1 MRALPLLVLS
11 TALYVVTVPFN
22 ANANTDNAQYTKGQ
36 ALSQFCMGCHGEN
49 GIASI
54 ESNPNLAGQNKKY
67 LVYALKAYR
76 DGTRKGGMAS
86 IMRPNASGLSND
98 DIDALAT
105 YFSAQPGKQ
114 PSATSVN
121 HSSNDN

>member
-1 MRALPLLVLS
+1 MKTLSILSLAALFVLS
-11 TALYVVTVPFN
+11 PLSFSNAYADSTSSAYDEGYAL
-22 ANANTDNAQYTKGQ
+22 AQY
-36 ALSQFCMGCHGEN
+36 CMGCHGET
-49 GIASI
+49 GISPI

-86 IMRPNASGLSND
+86 IMRPNASGLSNA

-105 YFSAQPGKQ
+105 YFSSQSGKN
-114 PSATSVN
+114 ATP
-121 HSSNDN
+121 